1 MLKQS
6 HITCKLDPNKWKFSI
21 LSCKQVYVNN
31 CRTKGANADES
42 CRGGRG
48 VYEPPILADIMC
60 EQPPMQNTYFY
71 LNCTFLK
78 SSKREPSAQYQYF
91 RSWCSLSG
99 SLGTLKEVAQQAEE
113 KRLPQKISFN
123 CLETSPK
130 LDKPTHFRKLQL
142 ETFLP
147 KVFTFITEIK
157 RDGFYSQCRVPFKTT
172 SSHCCYIESAKFRI
186 WNNSRIQLAL
196 ATDINRQERACKQI
210 RKSDES
216 NKMT

>member
-1 MLKQS
+1 MHHMKTS
-6 HITCKLDPNKWKFSI
+6 RW
-21 LSCKQVYVNN
+21 
-31 CRTKGANADES
+31 
-42 CRGGRG
+42 
-48 VYEPPILADIMC
+48 
-60 EQPPMQNTYFY
+60 
-71 LNCTFLK
+71 
-78 SSKREPSAQYQYF
+78 EPSALCQYF
-91 RSWCSLSG
+91 SSWYSLSE
-99 SLGTLKEVAQQAEE
+99 SCETLKKVTQQAEE
-113 KRLPQKISFN
+113 KRLPQKIRFN